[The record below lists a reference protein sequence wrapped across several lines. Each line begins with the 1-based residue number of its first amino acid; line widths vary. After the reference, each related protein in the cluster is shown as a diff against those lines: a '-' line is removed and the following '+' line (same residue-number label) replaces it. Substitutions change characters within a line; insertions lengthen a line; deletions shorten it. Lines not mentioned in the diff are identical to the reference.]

1 MPIKAI
7 DAHIHCWDLQ
17 RTRYS
22 WLDRVPELNRSFA
35 LDELE
40 DSRLAANVSEG
51 VLVQA
56 ANSLDDTA
64 WMLKTAAQHPWIK
77 GIVGWLPLQNP
88 GETTRLLE
96 NRFKSTVLFKGM
108 RHLIHDEADPAWLL
122 QPQVMESLKLISQ
135 AGLSFDFVGV
145 KLQHLETAIKVG
157 QRLPDLRLV
166 FDHLNQPPA
175 EATAFEQWKI
185 LMSQAAENPN
195 FFAKISG
202 MGTAMGKG
210 PDWREEDIKPAIEF
224 VLGAFGENRCFVGG
238 DWPVSL
244 LAGTYIEA
252 WEKYRN
258 LLSQLPE
265 DAQEKLLST
274 NARLFYRL

>member
-1 MPIKAI
+1 MPITAV
-7 DAHIHCWDLQ
+7 DTHVHCWDLQ

-40 DSRLAANVSEG
+40 PSRLSVHVSEG

-64 WMLKTAAQHPWIK
+64 WMLKTAAEHPWIK

-88 GETTRLLE
+88 GETSRLLE
-96 NRFKSTVLFKGM
+96 NRFKSTVLFKGV

-122 QPQVMESLKLISQ
+122 QPQVMDSLKLISQ

-145 KLQHLETAIKVG
+145 KLQHVETALKVG
-157 QRLPDLRLV
+157 ERIPDLKLV
-166 FDHLNQPPA
+166 FDHLNQPPS
-175 EATAFEQWKI
+175 EESAFEQWRL
-185 LMSQAAENPN
+185 LMIEAAKNPN
-195 FFAKISG
+195 FYAKISG
-202 MGTAMGKG
+202 LGKG
-210 PDWREEDIKPAIEF
+210 AGWTEDDIRPAVEF
-224 VLGAFGENRCFVGG
+224 VLESFGNDRCFVGG
-238 DWPVSL
+238 DWPVCL
-244 LAGTYIEA
+244 LAGTYTDT
-252 WEKYRN
+252 WEKYRSVFGK
-258 LLSQLPE
+258 LLSE
-265 DAQEKLLST
+265 DAQEKLLSV